1 MKHLR
6 ERLLS
11 LLNEERPD
19 RKCDRAVKVKPQRYC
34 MRVLRKSAQLNGIT
48 AQTVVI
54 SFEAWFLASLRR
66 RAHLPPK

>member
-11 LLNEERPD
+11 LLNEERPE
-19 RKCDRAVKVKPQRYC
+19 RKCDRAVKAKPQRYAT
-34 MRVLRKSAQLNGIT
+34 RVLRKPAQLNGIT

-54 SFEAWFLASLRR
+54 SSEAWFPASLHRR
-66 RAHLPPK
+66 GHLAPK